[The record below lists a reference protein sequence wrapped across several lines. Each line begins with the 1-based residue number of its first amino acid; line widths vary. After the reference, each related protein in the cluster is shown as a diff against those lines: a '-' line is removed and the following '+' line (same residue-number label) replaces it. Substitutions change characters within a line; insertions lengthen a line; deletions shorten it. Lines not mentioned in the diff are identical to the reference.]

1 MGSIQRTILNKFNH
15 KYRAHNYIFS
25 QSVAY
30 IYSITNNINQKKYI
44 GKTSQTNPYT
54 RWKQHLQLA
63 RNKNNLQENNSAHSM
78 PIVRAISKYGESN
91 FKFRVLEECT
101 EESVN
106 EREEHYIRKYN
117 TADGAGY
124 NCTYGGDGIKKPKK
138 YWSNH
143 PSSKAVSC
151 YTLDGEWVRDYE
163 TQGLAA
169 AELNNGESKSSIKTC
184 IKGTTFQAFGYR
196 WAWKGEP
203 LKEVKNRVNR
213 RGKIY
218 GVHPESGRKKMWKS
232 QADCAE
238 DINNNRKDNNSL
250 TIALA
255 RNVEGAK
262 SMVQVKG
269 WYLFRDKHVAN
280 SDWKKAERNT
290 FDSQRASEL
299 SAISAE
305 KRKKPV
311 RGVNITTGEE
321 VRFDSISEASFF
333 IKGDKNYKAV
343 ANIKHNIQNIK
354 DGKTWSYAFGYKWYE
369 LT

>member
-1 MGSIQRTILNKFNH
+1 M
-15 KYRAHNYIFS
+15 
-25 QSVAY
+25 AY
-30 IYSITNNINQKKYI
+30 IYCITNNINQKKYI
-44 GKTSQTNPYT
+44 GKTSNSDPQV
-54 RWKQHLQLA
+54 RWKQHLQAA
-63 RNKNNLQENNSAHSM
+63 RYKENSVAYSSIHTM
-78 PIVRAISKYGESN
+78 PICRAIKKYGEIN
-91 FKFRVLEECT
+91 FKFEVLEECA
-101 EESVN
+101 EESIN
-106 EREEHYIRKYN
+106 EREEYFIKEYN

-124 NCTYGGDGIKKPKK
+124 NCTYGGEGIKKPKK

-169 AELNNGESKSSIKTC
+169 AELNSGESRSSITAC

-196 WAWKGEP
+196 WSWKGEQ
-203 LKEVKNRVNR
+203 LKSVEKRVNR

-218 GVHPESGRKKMWKS
+218 GIHPESGRKKMWKS

-238 DINNNRKDNNSL
+238 EINNNRKDNNS
-250 TIALA
+250 IYHALL

-262 SMVQVKG
+262 SMIQVKG

-280 SDWKKAERNT
+280 SDWKKAEPNRCIS
-290 FDSQRASEL
+290 DEMKKLA
-299 SAISAE
+299 AISAE

-311 RGVNITTGEE
+311 RGVSITTGEE

-343 ANIKHNIQNIK
+343 NNICINLQ
-354 DGKTWSYAFGYKWYE
+354 GKTKHAHGYKWYYE
-369 LT
+369 

>member
-1 MGSIQRTILNKFNH
+1 M
-15 KYRAHNYIFS
+15 
-25 QSVAY
+25 AY

-91 FKFRVLEECT
+91 FKFRVLEECA

-117 TADGAGY
+117 TADGSGY
-124 NCTYGGDGIKKPKK
+124 NCTYGGEGVKKPKK

-143 PSSKAVSC
+143 PHSKAVSC

-163 TQGLAA
+163 TRGLAVA
-169 AELNNGESKSSIKTC
+169 DVGNGGRCGPITAC
-184 IKGTTFQAFGYR
+184 VKGTTFQAFGYR
-196 WAWKGEP
+196 WAWKGEQP
-203 LKEVKNRVNR
+203 KCVEKRVNR

-218 GVHPESGRKKMWKS
+218 GIHPESGRKKMWNS

-238 DINNNRKDNNSL
+238 EIEGNRKSNQWISKILVDN
-250 TIALA
+250 I
-255 RNVEGAK
+255 EGAK
-262 SMVQVKG
+262 SMKQNKG

-280 SDWKKAERNT
+280 SDWKKAEPNRY
-290 FDSQRASEL
+290 DSDGMKKLA
-299 SAISAE
+299 AISAE
-305 KRKKPV
+305 KRKKPI
-311 RGVNITTGEE
+311 RGVSITTGEE

-333 IKGDKNYKAV
+333 LKGDKNYAAV
-343 ANIKHNIQNIK
+343 GNITKNIK
-354 DGKTWSYAFGYKWYE
+354 DIKNGKTWAYAFGHKWYE

>member
-1 MGSIQRTILNKFNH
+1 M
-15 KYRAHNYIFS
+15 
-25 QSVAY
+25 AY

-143 PSSKAVSC
+143 PASKAVSC

-163 TQGLAA
+163 TRGLAA
-169 AELNNGESKSSIKTC
+169 ADVGNGNGSSPINFC

-196 WAWKGEP
+196 WAWKGEQP
-203 LKEVKNRVNR
+203 KCIEKRVNR

-218 GVHPESGRKKMWKS
+218 GIHPESGRKKMWKS

-238 DINNNRKDNNSL
+238 EINNNRKDNNS
-250 TIALA
+250 IYHALL

-262 SMVQVKG
+262 SMIQVKG

-280 SDWKKAERNT
+280 SDWKKAEQNR
-290 FDSQRASEL
+290 FDSKQASR
-299 SAISAE
+299 ISKISNE
-305 KRKKPV
+305 KRKKPI
-311 RGVNITTGEE
+311 RGVSITTGEE

-333 IKGDKNYKAV
+333 IKGDGNRSAV
-343 ANIKHNIQNIK
+343 ANILRNIQNIK
-354 DGKTWSYAFGYKWYE
+354 NGKNWMYAFGYKWYE

>member
-1 MGSIQRTILNKFNH
+1 M
-15 KYRAHNYIFS
+15 
-25 QSVAY
+25 AY

-54 RWKQHLQLA
+54 RWKQHLQHA
-63 RNKNNLQENNSAHSM
+63 RSKHNLNENNSVHSM
-78 PIVRAISKYGESN
+78 PIVRAISKHGESN

-106 EREEHYIRKYN
+106 EREEHYIKEYN

-124 NCTYGGDGIKKPKK
+124 NCTYGGEGIKKPKK

-163 TQGLAA
+163 TVGLAA
-169 AELNNGESKSSIKTC
+169 AELNNGESRSSITVC

-196 WAWKGEP
+196 WALKGEKP
-203 LKEVKNRVNR
+203 KYVENRVNR

-218 GVHPESGRKKMWKS
+218 GIHLESGRKKMWNS

-238 DINNNRKDNNSL
+238 EINNNRKNNQ
-250 TIALA
+250 ALSDVLV
-255 RNVEGAK
+255 RNIEGAK
-262 SMVQVKG
+262 SMTQVKG

-280 SDWKKAERNT
+280 SDWKKAEQHRFNS
-290 FDSQRASEL
+290 DEIKKAAEL
-299 SAISAE
+299 SAQ
-305 KRKKPV
+305 KRRKPI
-311 RGVNITTGEE
+311 RGVSITTGEE

-333 IKGDKNYKAV
+333 IKGNKNYTATS
-343 ANIKHNIQNIK
+343 NIHKNIK
-354 DGKTWSYAFGYKWYE
+354 DIKNGKNWMYAFGYKWYE

>member
-1 MGSIQRTILNKFNH
+1 M
-15 KYRAHNYIFS
+15 
-25 QSVAY
+25 AY

-44 GKTSQTNPYT
+44 GKTSQTNPYK
-54 RWKQHLQLA
+54 RWKQHLQNA
-63 RNKNNLQENNSAHSM
+63 RSKHNLNENNSVHSM
-78 PIVRAISKYGESN
+78 PIVSAIRKYGEDN

-106 EREEHYIRKYN
+106 EREEHYIKEYN
-117 TADGAGY
+117 TADGSGY

-151 YTLDGEWVRDYE
+151 YTLDGEWVKDYE
-163 TQGLAA
+163 SVGLAA
-169 AELNNGESKSSIKTC
+169 ADVGNGNGSSPINFC

-196 WAWKGEP
+196 WSRKGEP
-203 LKEVKNRVNR
+203 IKEINNRVNR

-218 GVHPESGRKKMWKS
+218 GIHPKSGRKKMWKS

-238 DINNNRKDNNSL
+238 EINNNRKDNNS
-250 TIALA
+250 IYHALN
-255 RNVEGAK
+255 RNVEGAE
-262 SMVQVKG
+262 SMIQVKG

-280 SDWKKAERNT
+280 SNWKKAERNGL
-290 FDSQRASEL
+290 SSEQASKL
-299 SAISAE
+299 ASISAE
-305 KRKKPV
+305 KRKKPI

-321 VRFDSISEASFF
+321 VCFDSISEASFF

-343 ANIKHNIQNIK
+343 ANIHRNIQNIK
-354 DGKTWSYAFGYKWYE
+354 NGKNWMYAFGYKWYE

>member
-1 MGSIQRTILNKFNH
+1 M
-15 KYRAHNYIFS
+15 
-25 QSVAY
+25 AY

-44 GKTSQTNPYT
+44 GKTSQSNPYT
-54 RWKQHLQLA
+54 RWKQHLQYA
-63 RNKNNLQENNSAHSM
+63 RSKHNLNENNSAHSM

-106 EREEHYIRKYN
+106 EREEHYIKEYN
-117 TADGAGY
+117 TADGVGY
-124 NCTYGGDGIKKPKK
+124 NCTYGGEGIKKPKK

-163 TQGLAA
+163 TKGLAA
-169 AELNNGESKSSIKTC
+169 AELNNGESRSAITVC

-196 WAWKGEP
+196 WALKGEKP
-203 LKEVKNRVNR
+203 KYVENRVNR

-218 GVHPESGRKKMWKS
+218 GIHLESGRKKMWNS
-232 QADCAE
+232 AADCAE
-238 DINNNRKDNNSL
+238 EIHNNRKNNQAISDVL
-250 TIALA
+250 V

-262 SMVQVKG
+262 SMTQVKG

-280 SDWKKAERNT
+280 SDWKKAEPHRFNL
-290 FDSQRASEL
+290 DEIKKAAEL
-299 SAISAE
+299 SAQ
-305 KRKKPV
+305 KRRKPI
-311 RGVNITTGEE
+311 RGVSITTGEE

-333 IKGDKNYKAV
+333 IKGNKNYTATS
-343 ANIKHNIQNIK
+343 NIHKNIK
-354 DGKTWSYAFGYKWYE
+354 DIKNGKNWMYAFGYKWYE

>member
-1 MGSIQRTILNKFNH
+1 M
-15 KYRAHNYIFS
+15 
-25 QSVAY
+25 AY

-44 GKTSQTNPYT
+44 GKTSQTNPYK
-54 RWKQHLQLA
+54 RWKQHLQNA
-63 RNKNNLQENNSAHSM
+63 RIKDTTVSYSSIHTM
-78 PIVRAISKYGESN
+78 PIVSAIRKYGEDN
-91 FKFRVLEECT
+91 FKFRVLEECA

-106 EREEHYIRKYN
+106 EREEHYIKEYN
-117 TADGAGY
+117 TADGSGY
-124 NCTYGGDGIKKPKK
+124 NCTYGGEGVKKPKK
-138 YWSNH
+138 YWNNH

-169 AELNNGESKSSIKTC
+169 AELNNGESKSRSSITSC

-203 LKEVKNRVNR
+203 LKEVNNRVNR

-218 GVHPESGRKKMWKS
+218 GIHLESGRKKMWNS

-238 DINNNRKDNNSL
+238 EIEGNRKRNQWISNILVDN
-250 TIALA
+250 I
-255 RNVEGAK
+255 EGAK
-262 SMVQVKG
+262 SMKQNKG

-280 SDWKKAERNT
+280 SDWKKAEPNRN
-290 FDSQRASEL
+290 DSDGMKKLA
-299 SAISAE
+299 AISAE

-311 RGVNITTGEE
+311 RGVSITTGEE

-343 ANIKHNIQNIK
+343 ANIARNIK
-354 DGKTWSYAFGYKWYE
+354 DIKNGKNWMYAFGYKWYE

>member
-1 MGSIQRTILNKFNH
+1 M
-15 KYRAHNYIFS
+15 
-25 QSVAY
+25 AY

-44 GKTSQTNPYT
+44 GKTSQTNPYK

-63 RNKNNLQENNSAHSM
+63 RNKNNLAENNSAHSM
-78 PIVRAISKYGESN
+78 PIVRAISKYGEIN
-91 FKFRVLEECT
+91 FKFRVIEECT

-106 EREEHYIRKYN
+106 EREKHYIRKYN

-138 YWSNH
+138 YWGNH

-151 YTLDGEWVRDYE
+151 YTLDGEWVKDYE

-169 AELNNGESKSSIKTC
+169 AELNNGESKSAITSC
-184 IKGTTFQAFGYR
+184 IKGDTFQAFGYR
-196 WAWKGEP
+196 WALKGEQP
-203 LKEVKNRVNR
+203 KCVEKRVNR

-218 GVHPESGRKKMWKS
+218 GIHPESGRKKMW
-232 QADCAE
+232 QNAADCAE
-238 DINNNRKDNNSL
+238 EIEENRKANNS
-250 TIALA
+250 IHHALL
-255 RNVEGAK
+255 RNVEGAE
-262 SMVQVKG
+262 SMTQVKG

-280 SDWKKAERNT
+280 SDWKKAEPNRN
-290 FDSQRASEL
+290 DSDGMKKLA
-299 SAISAE
+299 AISAE

-311 RGVNITTGEE
+311 RGVSITTGEE
-321 VRFDSISEASFF
+321 VRFNSISEASFF

-343 ANIKHNIQNIK
+343 ANITKNIK
-354 DGKTWSYAFGYKWYE
+354 DIKNGKTWTYAFGHKWYE

>member
-1 MGSIQRTILNKFNH
+1 
-15 KYRAHNYIFS
+15 
-25 QSVAY
+25 VAY

-54 RWKQHLQLA
+54 RWKQHLQNA
-63 RNKNNLQENNSAHSM
+63 RAKDTTVAYSSIHTM
-78 PIVRAISKYGESN
+78 PICRAISKYGESN

-151 YTLDGEWVRDYE
+151 YTLDGEWVSDYE
-163 TQGLAA
+163 TMGLAA
-169 AELNNGESKSSIKTC
+169 AELNNGESKSSITSC

-196 WAWKGEP
+196 WAWKGEQP
-203 LKEVKNRVNR
+203 KCVEKRVNR

-218 GVHPESGRKKMWKS
+218 GIHPESGRKKMWNS
-232 QADCAE
+232 AADCAE
-238 DINNNRKDNNSL
+238 EIEGNRKANQSL
-250 TIALA
+250 SIALA
-255 RNVEGAK
+255 RNVEGAE
-262 SMVQVKG
+262 SMIQVKG

-280 SDWKKAERNT
+280 SDWKKAT
-290 FDSQRASEL
+290 FTRSTEHYKHVA
-299 SAISAE
+299 AISAK
-305 KRKKPV
+305 KRKKPI
-311 RGVNITTGEE
+311 RGVSITTGEE

-333 IKGDKNYKAV
+333 IKGDGNRSAV
-343 ANIKHNIQNIK
+343 ANIHRNIQNIK
-354 DGKTWSYAFGYKWYE
+354 NGKNWMYAFGYKWYE

>member
-1 MGSIQRTILNKFNH
+1 M
-15 KYRAHNYIFS
+15 
-25 QSVAY
+25 AY

-54 RWKQHLQLA
+54 RWKQHLQNA
-63 RNKNNLQENNSAHSM
+63 RTKDTTVAYSSIHTM
-78 PIVRAISKYGESN
+78 PIVRAISKHGESN

-143 PSSKAVSC
+143 PHSKAVSC

-163 TQGLAA
+163 TKGLAA
-169 AELNNGESKSSIKTC
+169 ADVGNGKKSGAITAC

-196 WAWKGEP
+196 WALKGEQP
-203 LKEVKNRVNR
+203 KCVEKRVNR

-218 GVHPESGRKKMWKS
+218 GIHLESGRKKMWNS
-232 QADCAE
+232 AADCAE
-238 DINNNRKDNNSL
+238 EINNNRRDNNSL

-255 RNVEGAK
+255 RNVKGAK
-262 SMVQVKG
+262 SMTQVKG

-280 SDWKKAERNT
+280 SDWKKAEPNRY
-290 FDSQRASEL
+290 DSDGMKKLA
-299 SAISAE
+299 AISAE
-305 KRKKPV
+305 KRKKPI
-311 RGVNITTGEE
+311 RGVSITTGEE

-343 ANIKHNIQNIK
+343 SGIHKNIK
-354 DGKTWSYAFGYKWYE
+354 DIKNGKTWTYSFGYKWYE

>member
-1 MGSIQRTILNKFNH
+1 M
-15 KYRAHNYIFS
+15 
-25 QSVAY
+25 AY

-63 RNKNNLQENNSAHSM
+63 RSKNNLQENNSAHSM
-78 PIVRAISKYGESN
+78 PIIRAISKYGESN

-117 TADGAGY
+117 TADGVGY

-143 PSSKAVSC
+143 PWSKAISC

-163 TQGLAA
+163 TVGLAA
-169 AELNNGESKSSIKTC
+169 AELNNHESRTSITAC

-196 WAWKGEP
+196 WSWKGEP
-203 LKEVKNRVNR
+203 LKEVNNRVNR

-218 GVHPESGRKKMWKS
+218 GVHPESGRKKMWTS
-232 QADCAE
+232 QANCAE
-238 DINNNRKDNNSL
+238 EVEGNRKANNS
-250 TIALA
+250 IHHALL

-262 SMVQVKG
+262 SMTQVKG

-280 SDWKKAERNT
+280 SDWKKAEPNRFN
-290 FDSQRASEL
+290 SEQASKI

-305 KRKKPV
+305 KRKKPI
-311 RGVNITTGEE
+311 RGVSITTGEE

-333 IKGDKNYKAV
+333 VKGDKNYTAV
-343 ANIKHNIQNIK
+343 ANIHKNIQNIK
-354 DGKTWSYAFGYKWYE
+354 NGKNWMYAFGYKWYE

>member
-1 MGSIQRTILNKFNH
+1 
-15 KYRAHNYIFS
+15 
-25 QSVAY
+25 VAY

-106 EREEHYIRKYN
+106 EREKYYIRKYN
-117 TADGAGY
+117 TADGSGY
-124 NCTYGGDGIKKPKK
+124 NCTYGGEGVKKPKK

-143 PSSKAVSC
+143 PHSKAVSC

-163 TQGLAA
+163 TRGLAVA
-169 AELNNGESKSSIKTC
+169 DVGNGGRCGPITAC
-184 IKGTTFQAFGYR
+184 VKGTTFQAFGYR
-196 WAWKGEP
+196 WAWKGEQP
-203 LKEVKNRVNR
+203 KCVEKRVNR

-218 GVHPESGRKKMWKS
+218 GIHPESGRKKMWNS

-238 DINNNRKDNNSL
+238 EIEGNRKSNQWISKILVDN
-250 TIALA
+250 I
-255 RNVEGAK
+255 EGAK
-262 SMVQVKG
+262 SMKQNKG

-280 SDWKKAERNT
+280 SDWKKAEPNRFN
-290 FDSQRASEL
+290 SEQASKI

-305 KRKKPV
+305 KRKKPI
-311 RGVNITTGEE
+311 RGVSITTGEE

-333 IKGDKNYKAV
+333 LKGDKNYAAV
-343 ANIKHNIQNIK
+343 GNITKNIK
-354 DGKTWSYAFGYKWYE
+354 DIKNGKTWAYAFGHKWYE

>member
-1 MGSIQRTILNKFNH
+1 M
-15 KYRAHNYIFS
+15 
-25 QSVAY
+25 AY

-54 RWKQHLQLA
+54 RWKQHLQSA
-63 RNKNNLQENNSAHSM
+63 KYKDNSVAYSSVHTM
-78 PIVRAISKYGESN
+78 PICRAISKYGESN

-124 NCTYGGDGIKKPKK
+124 NCTYGGEGVKKPKK

-163 TQGLAA
+163 TRGLAA
-169 AELNNGESKSSIKTC
+169 ADVGNGNGSSPINFC

-196 WAWKGEP
+196 WALKGEQP
-203 LKEVKNRVNR
+203 KCVEKRVNR

-218 GVHPESGRKKMWKS
+218 GIHLEFGRKKMWNS

-238 DINNNRKDNNSL
+238 EVEGNRKANNSIHHTL
-250 TIALA
+250 L

-262 SMVQVKG
+262 SMIQVKG

-280 SDWKKAERNT
+280 SDWKKAEPNRY
-290 FDSQRASEL
+290 DSDGMKKLA
-299 SAISAE
+299 AISAE

-311 RGVNITTGEE
+311 RGVSITTGEE
-321 VRFDSISEASFF
+321 VRFNSISEASFF
-333 IKGDKNYKAV
+333 IKGDGNRSAV
-343 ANIKHNIQNIK
+343 ANIHKNIQNIK
-354 DGKTWSYAFGYKWYE
+354 NGKNWMYAFGYKWYE

>member
-1 MGSIQRTILNKFNH
+1 M
-15 KYRAHNYIFS
+15 
-25 QSVAY
+25 AY

-78 PIVRAISKYGESN
+78 PIVRAISKYGEIN
-91 FKFRVLEECT
+91 FKFRVIEECT

-106 EREEHYIRKYN
+106 EREKHYIRKYN

-143 PSSKAVSC
+143 PHSKAVSC

-163 TQGLAA
+163 TRGLAA
-169 AELNNGESKSSIKTC
+169 ADVGNGNGSSPINFC

-196 WAWKGEP
+196 WSLKGEP
-203 LKEVKNRVNR
+203 LKEVNNRVNR

-218 GVHPESGRKKMWKS
+218 GIHPESKRKKMWNS

-238 DINNNRKDNNSL
+238 EIEGNRKANNS
-250 TIALA
+250 IHHALL
-255 RNVEGAK
+255 RNVEGAE
-262 SMVQVKG
+262 SMTQVKG
-269 WYLFRDKHVAN
+269 WYLFRDKHLAN
-280 SDWKKAERNT
+280 SDWKKAEPHQFKSDDIRKG
-290 FDSQRASEL
+290 A
-299 SAISAE
+299 AISAE

-311 RGVNITTGEE
+311 RGVSITTGEE
-321 VRFDSISEASFF
+321 VRFDSVSEASFF
-333 IKGDKNYKAV
+333 IKGDKNYKATG
-343 ANIKHNIQNIK
+343 NILRNIQNIK
-354 DGKTWSYAFGYKWYE
+354 NGKTWMYAFGYKWYE

>member
-1 MGSIQRTILNKFNH
+1 M
-15 KYRAHNYIFS
+15 
-25 QSVAY
+25 AY

-44 GKTSQTNPYT
+44 GKTTQTNPYT

-63 RNKNNLQENNSAHSM
+63 RSKNNLQENNSAHSM
-78 PIVRAISKYGESN
+78 PIVRAISKYGEDN

-117 TADGAGY
+117 TADGFGY

-143 PSSKAVSC
+143 PFSKAISC

-163 TQGLAA
+163 TIGLAA
-169 AELNNGESKSSIKTC
+169 ADVGNGNGSSPINFC
-184 IKGTTFQAFGYR
+184 IKGITFQAFGYR
-196 WAWKGEP
+196 WSLKGDQPKCVE
-203 LKEVKNRVNR
+203 KRVNR

-218 GVHPESGRKKMWKS
+218 GIHPESGRKKMWKS

-238 DINNNRKDNNSL
+238 EVEGNRKANNS
-250 TIALA
+250 IHHALL
-255 RNVEGAK
+255 RNVEGAEN
-262 SMVQVKG
+262 MIQVKG

-280 SDWKKAERNT
+280 SDWKKAKRNQFT
-290 FDSQRASEL
+290 AERASKA

-311 RGVNITTGEE
+311 RGVSITTGEE

-343 ANIKHNIQNIK
+343 ASIHKNIK
-354 DGKTWSYAFGYKWYE
+354 DIKNGKNWTYAFGYKWYE

>member
-1 MGSIQRTILNKFNH
+1 M
-15 KYRAHNYIFS
+15 
-25 QSVAY
+25 AY

-54 RWKQHLQLA
+54 RWKQHLQNA
-63 RNKNNLQENNSAHSM
+63 RAKDTTVAHSSIHTM
-78 PIVRAISKYGESN
+78 PICRAISKHGESN
-91 FKFRVLEECT
+91 FKFRVLEECA

-117 TADGAGY
+117 TADGSGY
-124 NCTYGGDGIKKPKK
+124 NCTYGGEGIKKPKK

-151 YTLDGEWVRDYE
+151 YTLEGEWVRDYE

-169 AELNNGESKSSIKTC
+169 ADVGNGGRCGSIIKC

-196 WAWKGEP
+196 WSYKGEP
-203 LKEVKNRVNR
+203 LKEVNKRANR

-218 GVHPESGRKKMWKS
+218 GIHPKSGRKKMWNS
-232 QADCAE
+232 QANCAE
-238 DINNNRKDNNSL
+238 EIEGNRKRNNS
-250 TIALA
+250 IHHALL
-255 RNVEGAK
+255 RNVEGTK
-262 SMVQVKG
+262 SMTQVKG

-280 SDWKKAERNT
+280 SDWKKAEPNRCVSDEMKNL
-290 FDSQRASEL
+290 A
-299 SAISAE
+299 AISAE

-311 RGVNITTGEE
+311 RGVSITTGEE

-333 IKGDKNYKAV
+333 IKGDKNYTAV
-343 ANIKHNIQNIK
+343 GNITNNIK
-354 DGKTWSYAFGYKWYE
+354 DIKNGKTWAYAFGHKWYE

>member
-1 MGSIQRTILNKFNH
+1 M
-15 KYRAHNYIFS
+15 
-25 QSVAY
+25 AY

-54 RWKQHLQLA
+54 RWKQHLQHA
-63 RNKNNLQENNSAHSM
+63 RSKHNLNENNSVHSM

-143 PSSKAVSC
+143 PHSKAVSC

-163 TQGLAA
+163 TVGLAA
-169 AELNNGESKSSIKTC
+169 AELNNGESKQCINAC

-196 WAWKGEP
+196 WALKGEQP
-203 LKEVKNRVNR
+203 KCVEKRVNR

-218 GVHPESGRKKMWKS
+218 GIHLESGRKKMWKS
-232 QADCAE
+232 AADCAE
-238 DINNNRKDNNSL
+238 EINNNRKDNNSL

-255 RNVEGAK
+255 RNVEGAE
-262 SMVQVKG
+262 SMTQVKG

-280 SDWKKAERNT
+280 SDWKKAT
-290 FDSQRASEL
+290 FTRSTEHYKHAA
-299 SAISAE
+299 AISAE

-311 RGVNITTGEE
+311 RGVSITTGEE

-333 IKGDKNYKAV
+333 IKGDKNYSAV
-343 ANIKHNIQNIK
+343 SNITKNIK
-354 DGKTWSYAFGYKWYE
+354 DIKNGKNWSYALGYKWYE

>member
-1 MGSIQRTILNKFNH
+1 M
-15 KYRAHNYIFS
+15 
-25 QSVAY
+25 AY

-54 RWKQHLQLA
+54 RWKQHLQNA
-63 RNKNNLQENNSAHSM
+63 RAKDTTVAYSSIHTM
-78 PIVRAISKYGESN
+78 PICRAISKYGENN

-106 EREEHYIRKYN
+106 KREEHYIRKYN

-151 YTLDGEWVRDYE
+151 YTLDGEWVKDYE
-163 TQGLAA
+163 SIGLAA
-169 AELNNGESKSSIKTC
+169 ADVGNGNGSSPINFC

-196 WAWKGEP
+196 WAWKGEQP
-203 LKEVKNRVNR
+203 KCIEKRVNR

-218 GVHPESGRKKMWKS
+218 GIHPESGRKKMWNS

-238 DINNNRKDNNSL
+238 EVEGNRKANNS
-250 TIALA
+250 IFQALN

-262 SMVQVKG
+262 SMTQVKG

-280 SDWKKAERNT
+280 SDWKKAKPNRYVSDEMKKL
-290 FDSQRASEL
+290 A
-299 SAISAE
+299 AISAE
-305 KRKKPV
+305 KRKKPI
-311 RGVNITTGEE
+311 RGVSITTGEE
-321 VRFDSISEASFF
+321 VCFDSISEASFF
-333 IKGDKNYKAV
+333 IKGDGNRSAV
-343 ANIKHNIQNIK
+343 ANIHRNIQNIK
-354 DGKTWSYAFGYKWYE
+354 NGKNWTYAFGYKWYE

>member
-1 MGSIQRTILNKFNH
+1 M
-15 KYRAHNYIFS
+15 
-25 QSVAY
+25 AY

-63 RNKNNLQENNSAHSM
+63 RSKNNLQENNSAHSM
-78 PIVRAISKYGESN
+78 PIVRAISKYGEDN

-101 EESVN
+101 EENVN
-106 EREEHYIRKYN
+106 EREEYYIRKYN
-117 TADGAGY
+117 TADGVGY

-143 PSSKAVSC
+143 PFSKAVSC

-163 TQGLAA
+163 TIGLAA
-169 AELNNGESKSSIKTC
+169 ADVGNGKKSNSSTIASC

-196 WAWKGEP
+196 WALKGDQPKCVE
-203 LKEVKNRVNR
+203 KRVNR

-218 GVHPESGRKKMWKS
+218 GIHLESGRKKMWKS
-232 QADCAE
+232 AADCAE
-238 DINNNRKDNNSL
+238 EINNNRRDNNSI
-250 TIALA
+250 TVALS
-255 RNVEGAK
+255 RNVESAE
-262 SMVQVKG
+262 SMIQVKG
-269 WYLFRDKHVAN
+269 WYLFRDKHIAN
-280 SDWKKAERNT
+280 SDWKKAKRNHFT
-290 FDSQRASEL
+290 SERASKL
-299 SAISAE
+299 ATISAE

-311 RGVNITTGEE
+311 RGVSITTGEE

-333 IKGDKNYKAV
+333 IKGDKNYGAV
-343 ANIKHNIQNIK
+343 SSIWRNIQNIK
-354 DGKTWSYAFGYKWYE
+354 DGKTWMYSFGYKWYE

>member
-1 MGSIQRTILNKFNH
+1 
-15 KYRAHNYIFS
+15 
-25 QSVAY
+25 VAY

-54 RWKQHLQLA
+54 RWKQHLQYA
-63 RNKNNLQENNSAHSM
+63 RSKHNINENNSVHSM

-101 EESVN
+101 EESVD

-151 YTLDGEWVRDYE
+151 YTLDGEWFRDYE
-163 TQGLAA
+163 TVGLAA
-169 AELNNGESKSSIKTC
+169 AELNNGESKSSVTAC

-196 WAWKGEP
+196 WAWKGEQP
-203 LKEVKNRVNR
+203 KCVEKRVNR

-218 GVHPESGRKKMWKS
+218 GIHLESGRKKMWNS
-232 QADCAE
+232 AADCAE
-238 DINNNRKDNNSL
+238 EVEENRKANNS
-250 TIALA
+250 IYHALL

-262 SMVQVKG
+262 SMTQVKG

-280 SDWKKAERNT
+280 SDWKKAER
-290 FDSQRASEL
+290 FVMSSEQASKI
-299 SAISAE
+299 SVISAE
-305 KRKKPV
+305 KRKKPI
-311 RGVNITTGEE
+311 RGVSITTGEE
-321 VRFDSISEASFF
+321 IRFDSISEASFF
-333 IKGDKNYKAV
+333 LKGDKNYAAV
-343 ANIKHNIQNIK
+343 GNITKNIK
-354 DGKTWSYAFGYKWYE
+354 DIKNGKTWAYAFGYKWYE

>member
-1 MGSIQRTILNKFNH
+1 M
-15 KYRAHNYIFS
+15 
-25 QSVAY
+25 AY

-54 RWKQHLQLA
+54 RWKQHLQHA
-63 RNKNNLQENNSAHSM
+63 KAKDTTVAYSSIHTM
-78 PIVRAISKYGESN
+78 PIVRAISKHGESN

-143 PSSKAVSC
+143 PHSKAVSC

-163 TQGLAA
+163 TVGLAA
-169 AELNNGESKSSIKTC
+169 AELNNGESRASITAC

-196 WAWKGEP
+196 WAWKGEQP
-203 LKEVKNRVNR
+203 KCIEKRVNR

-218 GVHPESGRKKMWKS
+218 GIHLESGRKKMWNS

-238 DINNNRKDNNSL
+238 EINNNRKDNNSL

-262 SMVQVKG
+262 SMTQVKG

-280 SDWKKAERNT
+280 SDWKKAEPNRFN
-290 FDSQRASEL
+290 SEEASR
-299 SAISAE
+299 ISKIGNE

-311 RGVNITTGEE
+311 RGVSITTGEE
-321 VRFDSISEASFF
+321 VRFDSILAASYF
-333 IKGDKNYKAV
+333 IKGDGNRSGV
-343 ANIKHNIQNIK
+343 ANILKNIQNIK
-354 DGKTWSYAFGYKWYE
+354 NGKTWSYAFGYKWYE

>member
-1 MGSIQRTILNKFNH
+1 
-15 KYRAHNYIFS
+15 
-25 QSVAY
+25 
-30 IYSITNNINQKKYI
+30 
-44 GKTSQTNPYT
+44 
-54 RWKQHLQLA
+54 
-63 RNKNNLQENNSAHSM
+63 M
-78 PIVRAISKYGESN
+78 PICRAISKYGESN
-91 FKFRVLEECT
+91 FKFRVLEECS

-106 EREEHYIRKYN
+106 EREEYYIKKYN

-143 PSSKAVSC
+143 PLSKAVSC
-151 YTLDGEWVRDYE
+151 YTLDGEWVRNYE
-163 TQGLAA
+163 TIGLAA
-169 AELNNGESKSSIKTC
+169 ADVGNGKKSNGTITAC

-196 WAWKGEP
+196 WALKGDQPKCVE
-203 LKEVKNRVNR
+203 KRVNR

-218 GVHPESGRKKMWKS
+218 GIHLESGRKKMWKS

-238 DINNNRKDNNSL
+238 EINNNRKDNNSV
-250 TIALA
+250 TVALS
-255 RNVEGAK
+255 RNVEGAE
-262 SMVQVKG
+262 SMIQVKG

-280 SDWKKAERNT
+280 SDWKKAELHQFKSDDIKKGAT
-290 FDSQRASEL
+290 
-299 SAISAE
+299 ISAE

-311 RGVNITTGEE
+311 RGVSITTGEE

-343 ANIKHNIQNIK
+343 ANIHKNIK
-354 DGKTWSYAFGYKWYE
+354 DIKNGKNWTYAFGYKWYE

>member
-1 MGSIQRTILNKFNH
+1 M
-15 KYRAHNYIFS
+15 
-25 QSVAY
+25 AY

-44 GKTSQTNPYT
+44 GKTTQTNPYK
-54 RWKQHLQLA
+54 RWKQHLQ
-63 RNKNNLQENNSAHSM
+63 SAKCKDNTVAYSSVHTM
-78 PIVRAISKYGESN
+78 PICRAISKYGESN
-91 FKFRVLEECT
+91 FKFRVLEECS

-106 EREEHYIRKYN
+106 EREEHYIREYN

-124 NCTYGGDGIKKPKK
+124 NCTYGGDGTKKPKK

-143 PSSKAVSC
+143 PSSKAISC
-151 YTLDGEWVRDYE
+151 YTLDGKWVRDYE
-163 TQGLAA
+163 TVGLAA
-169 AELNNGESKSSIKTC
+169 AELNNSESKTSITTC

-196 WAWKGEP
+196 WTWKGEP

-218 GVHPESGRKKMWKS
+218 GIHPDSGRKKMWNS

-238 DINNNRKDNNSL
+238 EINNNRKDNNSVAM
-250 TIALA
+250 ALS
-255 RNVEGAK
+255 RNVEGAD
-262 SMVQVKG
+262 SMIQVKG

-280 SDWKKAERNT
+280 SDWKKAERNHFT
-290 FDSQRASEL
+290 SEKASKLAEL
-299 SAISAE
+299 SAK

-311 RGVNITTGEE
+311 RGVSITTGEE

-333 IKGDKNYKAV
+333 IKGNKNYSGV
-343 ANIKHNIQNIK
+343 ANIIKNIK
-354 DGKTWSYAFGYKWYE
+354 DLKNGRNWMYAFGYKWYE